1 MNYEKTSTI
10 FDRHRRLLSL
20 ILCLVMLLGCFPVYP
35 AMAVTGSELKSVAI
49 KYDGKTIDKFTLP
62 ENERAELTA
71 ECSPFADGI
80 NYQWQILADP
90 VEELWISIYDGTAE
104 TLSVSYAMLEALL
117 DNSGSTYI
125 RCRATLGG
133 DECVSDPVCVTVEYM
148 PSFIGGEAKGQVTT
162 AVSPKKSI
170 RRAATQNGDEK
181 MVGIT
186 INYLDGVSGLPIY
199 SAYTGHVNVSEEDYF
214 ATVISP
220 TYLGY
225 APKYDKSNPSKT
237 LPDTSGADH
246 SALFPDSAATI
257 ELNITNDTEEQYV
270 VNVYYFAI
278 DVPYAVRYY
287 FQNIHDD
294 QYTEDVGLYRTATA
308 KTGTIISNEKLV
320 ELIGEDATIGFTK
333 LYHYPEAVAA
343 DGSTV
348 FECYYDRNYR
358 MIKFDTNG
366 GYGVEPIYAR
376 YGTPFLVNE
385 PTRYGYVFAG
395 WDELVDGVYDDN
407 ADTLPA
413 TVPDKNCTYRALWT
427 QANTTYDVAYWVE
440 NAEDENYS
448 YIGTVKMN
456 ALSGITISP
465 TGISEDGVR
474 YAPLLDVN
482 TPICGIDMEEEPDH
496 VHDLNGCY
504 PLHAKHYDINL
515 KEEDN
520 YKEVVVKGDGST
532 VLNVYYTRK
541 YYTLRFVY
549 AKQLQ
554 STGAYYVVGGS
565 TYGFGNTAY
574 SSWFTNNYSID
585 ELLDNVPSDQWGE
598 IEELPLPKS
607 PSIANA
613 EYVTGVYPKDGYDDN
628 GERYYYFEITA
639 QYGADLTELWPA
651 DVFGRVK
658 VKNPES
664 HILNEAYKNLE
675 KADGTDLWGKYA
687 YLAGWNGEYK
697 VQYTIDNDNSTIKGL
712 YQKLGDKLLLGT
724 YNGTT
729 FDYTTSG
736 QRIPRQVDTKAT
748 VGQKEVI
755 GSNATYFLAFF
766 DNGANVRWSIPREW
780 TYDLF
785 VPVFSHEV
793 ETGTN
798 LYNNIMAAARNTSLA
813 DRTYTDPDTNKVYY
827 YQANNKQIYR
837 LYDRIVA
844 SDDNQISSGTMSGQ
858 TQTELNGF
866 KFESRTRYTRYEQF
880 QTSGTDDG
888 RDSYTMRFFYTRSN
902 FTITLHNHGKVYKS
916 GSLEFDSYMDSFM
929 LDENGNL
936 LVPDYP
942 DTLEENAYTFAGW
955 YASPEGI
962 EGTHYVEGSGYK
974 MPAVD
979 VTLYAKWAPVK
990 HTVRFFRTHDDLL
1003 KYEAGDTTVKILHEY
1018 EVEHGNVLGSI
1029 PNPTDNTY
1037 TFGGWFY
1044 DYAGKRYAYTPLDIP
1059 VTRVINV
1066 FAAWGSLSA
1075 QPYRIHY
1082 ALDDPETDSKWIDLL
1097 NAEAGNPTNNT
1108 AYTVTDGTNTRTY
1121 IFLTSDNKFHRSIAD
1136 STDGYAYQGSTRTFS
1151 PKVGDPYNQLNSAYD
1166 INFNKGYY
1174 PTVASHSI
1182 TLQYEENKENP
1193 KINVFTF
1200 TYVHKQTV
1208 GYRVEYRYADT
1219 GALIEEIYNGG
1230 IINKTTSDGVI
1241 TERFVA
1247 VKDYIPDAFYKRLVL
1262 AVEKDEDGNYVDA
1275 STNVIIFYYTKN
1287 TSNAYYAVHYMLQN
1301 LGAGTEKTYQN
1312 GKYINYTESS
1322 AYTEGIGTI
1331 GQECAIPPQAFSGF
1345 TVEDTALINGST
1357 ETALTTN
1364 ASGKRSFN
1372 ITVSSNGTELYIFY
1386 TRNMQ
1391 EYSVYYLQY
1400 GTDISDLKSLQYTD
1414 GSNGVLHETKAGQA
1428 QFGATVTES
1437 AADVSIGGMTC
1448 ISALSQ
1454 SILIRSNNDQNYIIF
1469 YYTPVQTTIE
1479 YRVWQY
1485 GGGALSKTLEVFDA
1499 KAGEIEGSTALAMDG
1514 YTFEGWYLDE
1524 ACTLPA
1530 STKGT
1535 VNGTH
1540 LLPNSNL
1547 LDVMPQVNV
1556 FYAKF
1561 LPDNGSLTVVRENG
1575 EGDESNGKQVFVYK
1589 IQAVS
1594 DPDYVLYVTI
1604 VGNGSVTIKDLPC
1617 REYTVTQQNDWSWRY
1632 DDAEQNVTVEN
1643 EGSTVTFDEAAVK
1656 TTWLNGNSRRIS
1668 NRKG

>member
-71 ECSPFADGI
+71 ECSPIADGI

-308 KTGTIISNEKLV
+308 KTGTIISNEKLA

-427 QANTTYDVAYWVE
+427 QANTTYDVAYWLE
-440 NAEDENYS
+440 NADDESYS
-448 YIGTVKMN
+448 YIGTRKMN

-465 TGISEDGVR
+465 TGISADGVR
-474 YAPLLDVN
+474 YAPLLDSI
-482 TPICGIDMEEEPDH
+482 TPICGIDITEDPNH
-496 VHDLNGCY
+496 THDPNGCY
-504 PLHAKHYDINL
+504 ALHAKHYVIDTNNT
-515 KEEDN
+515 DN
-520 YKEVVVKGDGST
+520 YTTVVVKGDGST

-565 TYGFGNTAY
+565 TYGFGNLAY
-574 SSWFTNNYSID
+574 SSWFSRNYSID
-585 ELLDNVPSDQWGE
+585 ELLNNVSDWGE
-598 IEELPLPKS
+598 VEALPVIKS
-607 PSIANA
+607 PNVEGA
-613 EYVTGVYPKDGYDDN
+613 EYVTGGYSNN
-628 GERYYYFEITA
+628 GYNYYYFEVTA

-651 DVFGRVK
+651 DIFGKVN

-664 HILNEAYKNLE
+664 HTTNGASDNLE
-675 KADGTDLWGKYA
+675 DNGKDLWGKYA
-687 YLAGWNGEYK
+687 YLSGWNGEYK
-697 VQYTIDNDNSTIKGL
+697 VQYTIDNSNSTIKGL
-712 YQKLGDKLLLGT
+712 YQKLDDRLLLGT

-729 FDYTTSG
+729 YDYTTDPN
-736 QRIPRQVDTKAT
+736 ILRQVDTKAT
-748 VGQKEVI
+748 VGQKEVT

-766 DNGANVRWSIPREW
+766 DNGANVNWSVPREW
-780 TYDLF
+780 IYDLF

-793 ETGTN
+793 ETGSD
-798 LYNNIMAAARNTSLA
+798 LYNKIMDAAGNANLA

-837 LYDRIVA
+837 LYNRLVS
-844 SDDNQISSGTMSGQ
+844 SDDNTLTSGGAMSGQ
-858 TQTELNGF
+858 TQTSLNGF
-866 KFESRTRYTRYEQF
+866 KFETRTQYEKF
-880 QTSGTDDG
+880 QNSDTDDG
-888 RDSYTMRFFYTRSN
+888 RDSFTMRFFYTRDD
-902 FTITLHNHGKVYKS
+902 FAITLHSHGEVFDS
-916 GSLEFDSYMDSFM
+916 DTLEFDSEIDDFM
-929 LDENGNL
+929 TDGNGNL
-936 LVPDYP
+936 REPPYP
-942 DTLEENAYTFAGW
+942 DTLEENAYYFDGW
-955 YASPEGI
+955 YASPECVD
-962 EGTHYVEGSGYK
+962 GTQYVAGSGYK

-979 VTLYAKWAPVK
+979 FALYAKWAPK
-990 HTVRFFRTHDDLL
+990 THTVRFFQTHDDLL
-1003 KYEAGDTTVKILHEY
+1003 RYEADNNGISGLLYTY
-1018 EVEHGNVLGSI
+1018 EVKHGQVLGSVN
-1029 PNPTDNTY
+1029 NPTDKSEY
-1037 TFGGWFY
+1037 HYSFGGWFY
-1044 DYAGKRYAYTPLDIP
+1044 DYVGKRYAYTPLDVP
-1059 VTRVINV
+1059 VIRDLNV
-1066 FAAWGSLSA
+1066 FAAWGSLTA

-1082 ALDDPETDSKWIDLL
+1082 ALDNPETADEWTELL
-1097 NAEAGNPTNNT
+1097 AAVASTAADNAT
-1108 AYTVTDGTNTRTY
+1108 YTVTNGTEMRTY
-1121 IFLTSDNKFHRSIAD
+1121 VYLKSDGKFHLCIAD
-1136 STDGYAYQGSTRTFS
+1136 DTEGFAYQGSTRTFS
-1151 PKVGDPYNQLNSAYD
+1151 PKVGDPYNQLHEAY
-1166 INFNKGYY
+1166 NKGYY
-1174 PTVASHSI
+1174 PTFASHSI
-1182 TLQYEENKENP
+1182 TMEYEENKEEPQN
-1193 KINVFTF
+1193 NVFTF
-1200 TYVHKQTV
+1200 TYVYKETV
-1208 GYRVEYRYADT
+1208 DYRVEYRYADT
-1219 GALIEEIYNGG
+1219 GVLINTVAQGG
-1230 IINKTTSDGVI
+1230 IAYKSTGDGVV

-1247 VKDYIPDAFYKRLVL
+1247 VPDYIPDAFFKRLIL
-1262 AVEKDEDGNYVDA
+1262 AVEKDENGKYVSA

-1287 TSNAYYAVHYMLQN
+1287 TTSAYYAVHYMLQN

-1524 ACTLPA
+1524 ACKLPA